1 MTFLLTFFIFNL
13 NKYNINLILFK
24 PMIEMFQLVKRDID
38 FIHLIIKIF
47 LNFLFIKKINYL
59 LYTN

>member
-24 PMIEMFQLVKRDID
+24 HMIEMFHLDKRDID
-38 FIHLIIKIF
+38 FIHLNIKNIF
-47 LNFLFIKKINYL
+47 KFFIHKKN
-59 LYTN
+59 LYY